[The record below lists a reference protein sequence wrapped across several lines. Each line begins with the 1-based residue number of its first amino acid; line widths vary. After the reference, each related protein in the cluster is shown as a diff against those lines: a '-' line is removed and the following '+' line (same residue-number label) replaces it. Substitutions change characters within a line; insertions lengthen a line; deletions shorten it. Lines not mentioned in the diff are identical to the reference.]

1 MNEQNNQVLALQLL
15 RQRVLAAESVA
26 ELQVAAELFAAEV
39 LEGETAVS
47 TVLNTTV
54 SIQKRPS
61 PANGFPIGK
70 SGYAL
75 HIEGAINKENRS
87 LFQLAAA
94 LMVEAPCLVTPDAIT
109 QTERQLEEALCK
121 AEKRVNELS
130 TFQEVI
136 LQLNTP
142 LELDSVLNLIAES
155 ALQLVDADNL
165 HIYLYDMESDNFSI
179 SAARW
184 SNGDTSPAVSAPRKE
199 GLTRTVALRKEAI
212 VINDAPSHPLFQ
224 GTQAKGWQVKAIAG
238 FPLMYGKVVLGVFTI
253 TYLHTH
259 TFSKDDL
266 RVLTLLADQAAVA
279 VRNAA
284 LFDNSQRRL
293 RDMTALMD
301 MATRVT
307 GKLEVQEVMQTTV
320 QVLRQLFNA
329 RASTITMLT
338 DDKLELLVVA
348 GDGILPEMI
357 GEARMKV
364 GEGVSGVAIRLADT
378 VYIPDA
384 HADPD
389 FLSFGDE
396 IRSLIAVPLLV
407 RDEAIGTLTIDSD
420 EPYAFDAANIKLI
433 AVAAAQVS
441 ITIANARL
449 FGDIKKHAEDLEEAY
464 IELKESDRL
473 KDELVQNVSHELR
486 TPLSFV
492 RGYVDLLLD
501 EVMGPLAEAQVD
513 ALNIVST
520 KTDEITRLIGD
531 IVTLQRINA
540 SNLDFE
546 MVDMVDCVKT
556 AVSGHQLTA
565 DKQGVEVTFDC
576 ADYSELV
583 AEIDAGRINQVLAN
597 LIGNAIKFSPDGGT
611 VGVFLHEQD
620 NNIRVDIIDKGI
632 GIPKDKHQRIFERFY
647 QVDGSSRRRFGGT
660 GVGLAI
666 AKRIVDAHG
675 GALWVESE
683 EGEGSKFM
691 FALPIS
697 QNGDLA

>member
-15 RQRVLAAESVA
+15 RQRVLSAESVA
-26 ELQVAAELFAAEV
+26 ELQVAAELFVAEV

-47 TVLNTTV
+47 
-54 SIQKRPS
+54 IQKRPS
-61 PANGFPIGK
+61 PTNGISISQ
-70 SGYAL
+70 SGYTL
-75 HIEGAINKENRS
+75 IIEETISKADTS
-87 LFQLAAA
+87 LLQLAVV
-94 LMVEAPCLVTPDAIT
+94 LMAEAPFLTAPDAIA
-109 QTERQLEEALCK
+109 QTESQLKTALCN

-155 ALQLVDADNL
+155 ALRLVDADNL
-165 HIYLYDMESDNFSI
+165 HIYLYDMDSDNFSF

-184 SNGDTSPAVSAPRKE
+184 RNGDISPAVSAPRKN

-212 VINDAPSHPLFQ
+212 VINNAPWHPLFQ
-224 GTQAKGWQVKAIAG
+224 GAEAKGWQVKAIAG

-253 TYLHTH
+253 TYLHDH
-259 TFSKDDL
+259 TFSEDDL
-266 RVLTLLADQAAVA
+266 RILTLLADQAAVA

-320 QVLRQLFNA
+320 QILRQLFNA
-329 RASTITMLT
+329 RASTITMLS
-338 DDKLELLVVA
+338 DDGSELLVVA
-348 GDGILPEMI
+348 GDGISSKMI
-357 GEARMKV
+357 GKARMKV
-364 GEGVSGVAIRLADT
+364 GEGVSGVAVHLADT

-389 FLSFGDE
+389 FLSFGNE

-420 EPYAFDAANIKLI
+420 KPYAFDAANIKLI
-433 AVAAAQVS
+433 SVAASQVS

-449 FGDIKKHAEDLEEAY
+449 FGDIKRHAEELEEAY

-501 EVMGPLAEAQVD
+501 EVMGPLAEEQID
-513 ALNIVST
+513 ALKIVST
-520 KTDEITRLIGD
+520 KTDEITRQIGD
-531 IVTLQRINA
+531 IVTLQRISA

-546 MVDMVDCVKT
+546 MVDMVDCVQT
-556 AVSGHQLTA
+556 AVAGHQLVA
-565 DKQGVEVTFDC
+565 SKQGVEVTFEC
-576 ADYSELV
+576 AEHSELI
-583 AEIDAGRINQVLAN
+583 AEIDAGRVNQVLAN

-611 VGVFLHEQD
+611 VDVFLQQQD

-632 GIPKDKHQRIFERFY
+632 GIPKDKHHRIFERFY

-683 EGEGSKFM
+683 EGEGSQFM

-697 QNGDLA
+697 QNGKQA

>member
-1 MNEQNNQVLALQLL
+1 M
-15 RQRVLAAESVA
+15 AAK
-26 ELQVAAELFAAEV
+26 LFVAEV
-39 LEGETAVS
+39 LEGKTATSPSLS
-47 TVLNTTV
+47 TNVFIT
-54 SIQKRPS
+54 KRPS
-61 PANGFPIGK
+61 PTNGFPIGK
-70 SGYAL
+70 TDYAL
-75 HIEGAINKENRS
+75 VIEESISNADTS
-87 LFQLAAA
+87 LLQLAAI
-94 LMVEAPCLVTPDAIT
+94 LMAEAPCLTIT
-109 QTERQLEEALCK
+109 DGIAQTKSQLETALCK

-142 LELDSVLNLIAES
+142 LELNSVLNLITES

-165 HIYLYDMESDNFSI
+165 HIYLYDMESDNFSF

-184 SNGDTSPAVSAPRKE
+184 RNGDLSPAVSAPRE
-199 GLTRTVALRKEAI
+199 DGLTRTVALRKKAI
-212 VINDAPSHPLFQ
+212 VINDALSHPLYQ
-224 GTQAKGWQVKAIAG
+224 GTHAKGWQVKAIAG
-238 FPLMYGKVVLGVFTI
+238 FPLMFGKSVLGVFTI
-253 TYLHTH
+253 TYLHDH
-259 TFSKDDL
+259 DFSEDDL

-284 LFDNSQRRL
+284 LFDDSQRRL
-293 RDMTALMD
+293 RDMTALVN

-307 GKLEVQEVMQTTV
+307 SKLKVREVMQTTV
-320 QVLRQLFNA
+320 EVLRQLFNA
-329 RASTITMLT
+329 RACTITMLT
-338 DDKLELLVVA
+338 DDKSELLVVA
-348 GDGILPEMI
+348 GDGMLPEMI

-364 GEGVSGVAIRLADT
+364 GEGVSGVAVHLADT

-389 FLSFGDE
+389 FLSFGSE

-407 RDEAIGTLTIDSD
+407 RDEAIGTLTIDSK
-420 EPYAFDAANIKLI
+420 EPYAFDAANINLI

-449 FGDIKKHAEDLEEAY
+449 FGDITRHAEQLEAAY
-464 IELKESDRL
+464 TELKESDRL

-501 EVMGPLAEAQVD
+501 KVMGPLAEEQID
-513 ALNIVST
+513 ALKIVST

-540 SNLDFE
+540 GNLDFE
-546 MVDMVDCVKT
+546 MVEMVDCVQT
-556 AVSGHQLTA
+556 AVSGHQLVA
-565 DKQGVEVTFDC
+565 DKQGAKVTFDS
-576 ADYSELV
+576 ADHNELI
-583 AEIDAGRINQVLAN
+583 AEIDAVRINQVLAN

-611 VGVFLHEQD
+611 IHVHLYKQD
-620 NNIRVDIIDKGI
+620 RNIRVDIIDNGI
-632 GIPKDKHQRIFERFY
+632 GIPKDKHRRIFERFY

-683 EGEGSKFM
+683 EGKGSQFM
-691 FALPIS
+691 FALPIL
-697 QNGDLA
+697 QNDK

>member
-1 MNEQNNQVLALQLL
+1 MNKQNDQVFALQRL
-15 RQRVLAAESVA
+15 RQRV
-26 ELQVAAELFAAEV
+26 VAAELLGELHIAAQLFVAEV
-39 LEGETAVS
+39 MGEETAVS
-47 TVLNTTV
+47 VALKTAVSHSNTNNF
-54 SIQKRPS
+54 R
-61 PANGFPIGK
+61 IGK
-70 SGYAL
+70 SAYWLAVKGDISEAD
-75 HIEGAINKENRS
+75 GS
-87 LFQLAAA
+87 LLELSAA
-94 LMVEAPCLVTPDAIT
+94 LMAEAPCISTFPIIESENLVLTEDQL
-109 QTERQLEEALCK
+109 QTALYQ
-121 AEKRVNELS
+121 AQKRVDELT
-130 TFQEVI
+130 TFQEII

-142 LELDSVLNLIAES
+142 LELDSVLNMIANS

-165 HIYLYDMESDNFSI
+165 HIYLYDMESNRFSL

-184 SNGDTSPAVSAPRKE
+184 RNGDLSPAVSAPRKD
-199 GLTRTVALRKEAI
+199 GLTHSVALSKEMI
-212 VINDAPSHPLFQ
+212 VINDASSHPMYQ
-224 GTQAKGWQVKAIAG
+224 GAEAKGWDVKAIAG
-238 FPLMYGKVVLGVFTI
+238 FPLMQGKVVLGVFTI
-253 TYLHTH
+253 TYLHNH
-259 TFSKDDL
+259 IFSKDDL

-307 GKLEVQEVMQTTV
+307 SKLDMQEVIQTTV
-320 QVLRQLFNA
+320 QILRQLFNA
-329 RASTITMLT
+329 RACTITMLT
-338 DDKLELLVVA
+338 EDESELLVVA
-348 GDGILPEMI
+348 GDGVSPDVI
-357 GEARMKV
+357 GQARMKI
-364 GEGVSGVAIRLADT
+364 GQGVSGVAIRLADT

-389 FLSFGDE
+389 FLAFSDE

-407 RDEAIGTLTIDSD
+407 RGKPIGTLTIDSD

-433 AVAAAQVS
+433 GVAAAQVS

-449 FGDIKKHAEDLEEAY
+449 FGDIKRHAEQLEEAY
-464 IELKESDRL
+464 TELKESDRL

-501 EVMGPLAEAQVD
+501 NVMGGLNEEQVD
-513 ALNIVST
+513 ALNIVSL

-531 IVTLQRINA
+531 IVTLQRISA
-540 SNLDFE
+540 SNLEFE
-546 MVDMVDCVKT
+546 VVDIVDYVET
-556 AVSGHQLTA
+556 AVSGHQLVA
-565 DKQGVEVTFDC
+565 KEQGVQVTFSCTYYDSISVEV
-576 ADYSELV
+576 DS
-583 AEIDAGRINQVLAN
+583 GRVNQVLAN
-597 LIGNAIKFSPDGGT
+597 LIGNAIKFSPDGGIVT
-611 VGVFLHEQD
+611 VSLHKQD
-620 NNIRVDIIDKGI
+620 RNIRVDVVDGGI

-683 EGEGSKFM
+683 EGKGSHFM
-691 FALPIS
+691 FTLPFS
-697 QNGDLA
+697 QDNA

>member
-1 MNEQNNQVLALQLL
+1 MSDGNGIILALQTL

-26 ELQVAAELFAAEV
+26 ELQVAAELFVAEV
-39 LEGETAVS
+39 LGGETAVFIKKRLS
-47 TVLNTTV
+47 SANSLPIGNTTYGLRV
-54 SIQKRPS
+54 EGKISEVDESI
-61 PANGFPIGK
+61 
-70 SGYAL
+70 L
-75 HIEGAINKENRS
+75 
-87 LFQLAAA
+87 QLAAA
-94 LMVEAPCLVTPDAIT
+94 LMAEAPCLVAQNNIAL
-109 QTERQLEEALCK
+109 TESQLQSALYQ

-130 TFQEVI
+130 TFQEII

-142 LELDSVLNLIAES
+142 LELDSVLDMITES
-155 ALQLVDADNL
+155 ALQLVNADNL
-165 HIYLYDMESDNFSI
+165 HIYLYDMESESFTF

-184 SNGDTSPAVSAPRKE
+184 RNGDLSPAVSTLRKN
-199 GLTRTVALRKEAI
+199 GLTNTVATNKKAI
-212 VINDAPSHPLFQ
+212 VINDAPSNPLFQ
-224 GTQAKGWQVKAIAG
+224 GAEAKGWQIKAIAG
-238 FPLMYGKVVLGVFTI
+238 FPLMQGKAVLGVFTI
-253 TYLHTH
+253 TYLHDH
-259 TFSKDDL
+259 TFSEDDL

-293 RDMTALMD
+293 HDMTALMD

-320 QVLRQLFNA
+320 RILRELFSA

-338 DDKLELLVVA
+338 DDKSELLVVA
-348 GDGILPEMI
+348 GDGMLPELI

-389 FLSFGDE
+389 FLSFGNE

-407 RDEAIGTLTIDSD
+407 RDEAIGTLTIDSK

-433 AVAAAQVS
+433 GVAAAQVS

-449 FGDIKKHAEDLEEAY
+449 FGDLKHHAEELEEAY
-464 IELKESDRL
+464 SELKESDRL

-501 EVMGPLAEAQVD
+501 EVMGPLAEEQVD
-513 ALNIVST
+513 ALKIIST

-531 IVTLQRINA
+531 IVTLQRISA

-546 MVDMVDCVKT
+546 MVDMVNCVKT
-556 AVSGHQLTA
+556 AVSGHQMVA
-565 DKQGVEVTFDC
+565 GEQGVQVIFTHTNLTEF
-576 ADYSELV
+576 V
-583 AEIDAGRINQVLAN
+583 AEIDVGRINQVLAN

-611 VGVFLHEQD
+611 VTVTLDNQD
-620 NNIRVDIIDKGI
+620 NAIRIDVADGGI

-683 EGEGSKFM
+683 EGEGSQFT

-697 QNGDLA
+697 QNGQQV

>member
-1 MNEQNNQVLALQLL
+1 MNEQNNQVLALQRL
-15 RQRVLAAESVA
+15 RQRVLDAELLA

-39 LEGETAVS
+39 LEEETAVF
-47 TVLNTTV
+47 TVLNTNV
-54 SIQKRPS
+54 SIGKRPS
-61 PANGFPIGK
+61 PANSFPIGK

-75 HIEGAINKENRS
+75 HVEGANSKKNS
-87 LFQLAAA
+87 PLFQLATV
-94 LMVEAPCLVTPDAIT
+94 LMAEAPCLTAPDAIA
-109 QTERQLEEALCK
+109 QTESQLETALCK

-130 TFQEVI
+130 TFQEII

-142 LELDSVLNLIAES
+142 LELNSVLNLIAES

-165 HIYLYDMESDNFSI
+165 HIYLYDMESDNFSF

-184 SNGDTSPAVSAPRKE
+184 RNGDLSPAVSAPRKE

-212 VINDAPSHPLFQ
+212 VINNASSHPLYQ
-224 GTQAKGWQVKAIAG
+224 DAQAKGWRVKAIAG

-253 TYLHTH
+253 TYLHDH

-284 LFDNSQRRL
+284 LFDNSQRHL

-307 GKLEVQEVMQTTV
+307 GKLEMQEVMQTTV
-320 QVLRQLFNA
+320 QILRQLFNA
-329 RASTITMLT
+329 RASTITMLSV
-338 DDKLELLVVA
+338 DKSELLVVA
-348 GDGILPEMI
+348 GDGISPKMI

-420 EPYAFDAANIKLI
+420 KPYAFDAANIKLI

-449 FGDIKKHAEDLEEAY
+449 FGDIKEHAEELEEAY

-501 EVMGPLAEAQVD
+501 EVMGPLAEEQIS

-540 SNLDFE
+540 SNLDFA
-546 MVDMVDCVKT
+546 MVDMVDCVQT
-556 AVSGHQLTA
+556 AVSGHQLVA
-565 DKQGVEVTFDC
+565 DKQGVDITFDS
-576 ADYSELV
+576 AGHNELI
-583 AEIDAGRINQVLAN
+583 AEVDVVRVNQVLAN

-611 VGVFLHEQD
+611 IHVHLYKQD
-620 NNIRVDIIDKGI
+620 RSIRVDIIDNGI
-632 GIPKDKHQRIFERFY
+632 GIPKDKHHRIFERFY

-666 AKRIVDAHG
+666 AKRIMDAHG
-675 GALWVESE
+675 GMLWVESE
-683 EGEGSKFM
+683 EGNGSQFM
-691 FALPIS
+691 FALPIL
-697 QNGDLA
+697 QNGK